1 MCEVCSRPPCRA
13 AVTWDS
19 HFCDLLALGLWYQTF
34 EQFVHVSFRLFDI
47 QTPQNMPLVL
57 RCLTSTLV
65 RRLGAG
71 PAAAVPRRAFRG
83 EGLIEPRPICSIV
96 SAMRCP
102 ARAQARSQHVRGMA
116 MSDVTPQKGTVMV
129 TIIDPVT
136 AKDGRQI
143 QARIGAS
150 VLDVAQEHDMVCSA
164 VVPGARTLPLP
175 CAPGT
180 PVHYRI
186 GRGIFISLAPALCR
200 TLRRPSGSALSRS
213 PLRAR
218 CRHAGLTRCGTQELE
233 GACEGTLAC
242 STCHCI
248 FTKEL
253 YAKLP
258 PPDEEELDMLD
269 LAAGLTDT

>member
-1 MCEVCSRPPCRA
+1 MA
-13 AVTWDS
+13 A
-19 HFCDLLALGLWYQTF
+19 
-34 EQFVHVSFRLFDI
+34 
-47 QTPQNMPLVL
+47 
-57 RCLTSTLV
+57 TSLV
-65 RRLGAG
+65 RRLGAV
-71 PAAAVPRRAFRG
+71 PAAALPRRAFRG
-83 EGLIEPRPICSIV
+83 EALIESRPIWSSV
-96 SAMRCP
+96 SAMRCT
-102 ARAQARSQHVRGMA
+102 ARAQARSQQVRGMA
-116 MSDVTPQKGTVMV
+116 MSDVTPKQGTVTV

-150 VLDVAQEHDMVCSA
+150 VLDVAQEHDMVRPA
-164 VVPGARTLPLP
+164 VVSGCMHDAAR
-175 CAPGT
+175 GT

-186 GRGIFISLAPALCR
+186 GRGIFISLAPPLCC
-200 TLRRPSGSALSRS
+200 TLQRPSGCALSRS

-218 CRHAGLTRCGTQELE
+218 CRNAGLTRCGTQELE